1 MNFIMIY
8 HFEVLERIKVQKV
21 RKHTANLHDK
31 NEYVTHIRNL
41 REASNH
47 GLVFK
52 KNHQVIK
59 FKMLGWDHI
68 LT

>member
-1 MNFIMIY
+1 MNFIMIC

-47 GLVFK
+47 GLV
-52 KNHQVIK
+52 
-59 FKMLGWDHI
+59 
-68 LT
+68 

>member
-8 HFEVLERIKVQKV
+8 HFEVLERIKVQKF

-31 NEYVTHIRNL
+31 NEYVTHTRNL

-47 GLVFK
+47 GLV
-52 KNHQVIK
+52 
-59 FKMLGWDHI
+59 
-68 LT
+68 